1 MLNQKFL
8 SAAFRFSIGVLLLLF
23 SQAILNEAY
32 AQSTNNL
39 DSLSYV
45 ISKNGN
51 YKDVIGAYKKLAQ
64 QQCFQ
69 QFNKVNLTADKGIAF
84 ASKQADSISIGELIS
99 SKGNAQY
106 FKGSYDS
113 AARYFI
119 TSIKILESKNADN
132 ALGEVY
138 NNLARLYRKTKQ
150 YQRALFNYNLA
161 LTHFKATGDLSGE
174 ATILN
179 ESGVVFEDQQKYTEA
194 LKRYKASLKIK
205 QQLHDEV
212 GIGYSYSFIGGLY
225 ALIHDN
231 EKAEDYQL
239 KALAIRTKL
248 KDEFALALNYSD
260 LASMYLGETDYTKA
274 RENFLKSNIMAN
286 KISYLELLSSN
297 YKSLADLE
305 SKTGNY
311 KQAYTYNNKYGILRD
326 SIFKTESIKQVN
338 ELSAQFETEKKEQQI
353 SLLSKQSTI
362 QQLQLSKRNIII
374 VLIAS
379 GFILFIII
387 SYLFYNRYK
396 LTQETVLKTAVIQ
409 QQDLA
414 SKRIIDAEEA
424 ERKRIAADLHDG
436 VGQLFSAVKMNL
448 EVLVDRF
455 VAKQPDALTL
465 AEKTLALVDESC
477 TEVRSIAHQMMPNA
491 LIKNNLVSAL
501 QDFVNK
507 IPTDLLK
514 ISIETAGITEKL
526 DSSIQ
531 TMLYRVIQESVNN
544 VLKHAKATMLDIV
557 LLADNQEITVTIED
571 DGKGFDTT
579 DKGKFSGIGLKN
591 MVSRIEYLKGTVD
604 VSSSPGKGTLVAI
617 YVPIG

>member
-1 MLNQKFL
+1 MLSQKSPVYSL
-8 SAAFRFSIGVLLLLF
+8 SFFIGVLLLLF
-23 SQAILNEAY
+23 SQVILNKVY

-39 DSLSYV
+39 DSLANV
-45 ISKNGN
+45 ISKNGS
-51 YKDVIGAYKKLAQ
+51 YGDVISAYKELARQ
-64 QQCFQ
+64 QSLQ
-69 QFNKVNLTADKGIAF
+69 QFAKVNATADRGIALALKRSDF
-84 ASKQADSISIGELIS
+84 TSIGELINN
-99 SKGNAQY
+99 KGNAQY

-113 AARYFI
+113 AAHYFI
-119 TSIKILESKNADN
+119 KSIKILETQKADS

-150 YQRALFNYNLA
+150 HQRAILNYDLA
-161 LTHFKATGDLSGE
+161 LKHFKAVAYLSGE

-179 ESGVVFEDQQKYTEA
+179 ESGVVFENQQKYTEA
-194 LKRYKASLKIK
+194 LKRYKASLAIK

-212 GIGYSYSFIGGLY
+212 GIGYSYNFIGGLY
-225 ALIHDN
+225 GLMHDY
-231 EKAEDYQL
+231 EKAEYFQL

-248 KDEFALALNYSD
+248 NDTFALSLNYSD
-260 LASMYLGETDYTKA
+260 IASVYMGKLDYTTA
-274 RENFLKSNIMAN
+274 RENFFKSNIMAS

-297 YKSLADLE
+297 YKNLADLE
-305 SKTGNY
+305 NKTGNY
-311 KQAYTYNNKYGILRD
+311 KEAYKYNNKHGMLQD
-326 SIFKTESIKQVN
+326 SIFKTESIKQIN

-362 QQLQLSKRNIII
+362 QALQLSKRNMIII
-374 VLIAS
+374 VIAS

-396 LTQETVLKTAVIQ
+396 LKQETVLQIAVIQ

-455 VAKQPDALTL
+455 VAKQPDARTL
-465 AEKTLALVDESC
+465 ADKTLALVDESC

-544 VLKHAKATMLDIV
+544 VIKHANASMLDIV
-557 LLADNQEITVTIED
+557 LLADEQEITVTIED

-579 DKGKFSGIGLKN
+579 DKSKFSGIGLKN
-591 MVSRIEYLKGTVD
+591 MISRIEYLKGTVD
-604 VSSSPGKGTLVAI
+604 ISSSPGKGTLVAI